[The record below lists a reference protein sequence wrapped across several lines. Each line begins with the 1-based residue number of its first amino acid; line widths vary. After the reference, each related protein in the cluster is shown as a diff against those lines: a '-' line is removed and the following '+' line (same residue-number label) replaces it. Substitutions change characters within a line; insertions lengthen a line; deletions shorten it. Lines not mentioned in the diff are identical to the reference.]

1 MGLPTLDKKLKPR
14 QNSFWAITW
23 HQFLRHKLAV
33 IGLAVLIVEIIIA
46 IFANQLMTYD
56 PIKIDLAYA
65 KGLPKPPNAQHW
77 FGTDEA
83 GRDWF
88 SRALAGSRVS
98 LSIGFVSVG
107 IAAIIG
113 VTMGS
118 LAGFFGHWTDN
129 LIMRLVDIFMSLPTF
144 YLMII
149 ANSFLPPSIFNVMF
163 IIGLFGWMGIARL
176 IRGEF
181 LRLSNMDFITA
192 ARAIGVPRRRMIMR
206 HFIPNS
212 LAPVIVAI
220 TMGIPNAIISESAL
234 SFLGFGVQPPYASWG
249 NMLLSGKLW
258 LRQAWWLW
266 LIPGILIAITV
277 ISFNFF
283 GDGLRDAVDPIERGR
298 G

>member
-1 MGLPTLDKKLKPR
+1 
-14 QNSFWAITW
+14 
-23 HQFLRHKLAV
+23 
-33 IGLAVLIVEIIIA
+33 
-46 IFANQLMTYD
+46 
-56 PIKIDLAYA
+56 
-65 KGLPKPPNAQHW
+65 
-77 FGTDEA
+77 
-83 GRDWF
+83 
-88 SRALAGSRVS
+88 
-98 LSIGFVSVG
+98 
-107 IAAIIG
+107 
-113 VTMGS
+113 
-118 LAGFFGHWTDN
+118 
-129 LIMRLVDIFMSLPTF
+129 LPTF

-163 IIGLFGWMGIARL
+163 IIGMFGWMGIARL

-192 ARAIGVPRRRMIMR
+192 ARAVGVPRRRMILR

-266 LIPGILIAITV
+266 LIPGLLIAITV

-283 GDGLRDAVDPIERGR
+283 GDGLRDAVDPIERGK

>member
-1 MGLPTLDKKLKPR
+1 MNLQTLDKRIKPKR
-14 QNSFWAITW
+14 NSYWAITW
-23 HQFLRHKLAV
+23 EQFRRHKLAV
-33 IGLAVLIVEIIIA
+33 IGLCILIIEILIA
-46 IFANQLMTYD
+46 IFANQIMTYN
-56 PIKIDLAYA
+56 PLKVNLAYA
-65 KGLPKPPNAQHW
+65 MGLPKPPNAQHW
-77 FGTDEA
+77 FGTDQA

-98 LSIGFVSVG
+98 LSIGFISVG
-107 IAAIIG
+107 IATIIG
-113 VTMGS
+113 VTLGS
-118 LAGFFGHWTDN
+118 IAGFFGGWGDN
-129 LIMRLVDIFMSLPTF
+129 VIMRLADIFMSLPIF

-149 ANSFLPPSIFNVMF
+149 ANSFLPPSIYNVMF
-163 IIGLFGWMGIARL
+163 VIGVFGWMGIARL

-192 ARAIGVPRRRMIMR
+192 ARAIGVPRKRMILR

-212 LAPVIVAI
+212 LAPVIVAV
-220 TMGIPNAIISESAL
+220 TMGIPSAILSESAL

-249 NMLLSGKLW
+249 NMLLDGKMW

-266 LIPGILIAITV
+266 LIPGLLIALTV

-283 GDGLRDAVDPIERGR
+283 GDGLRDAIDPIERGR